1 MIDYCEGVLEIKAR
15 LKAIDKA
22 LLANQIREAR
32 LLFADIRYIAE
43 QMDGQLCK
51 QFPKETGHG

>member
-1 MIDYCEGVLEIKAR
+1 MLDYSEGVLEIKAR
-15 LKAIDKA
+15 LKAVDKA

-32 LLFADIRYIAE
+32 LLFSDIRHIAE
-43 QMDGQLCK
+43 QMDSQLCK